1 MTKEEFHSLASK
13 GVVLLDGAVGSN
25 MRLSGMPV
33 GVSSERWIMDHPQ
46 VFLNLQHAYMN
57 AGSRI
62 VYAPTFAANRIGL
75 RHFGLEDQIVEINTA
90 LVRLSKSAAGDQV
103 FVAGD
108 MTTTGQPLEP
118 LGTMTYPMLYDIYR
132 EQAHILAEAGSDLLV
147 AETMMGVEETAAALD
162 AAQSVCDLPVMCT
175 LSVEADGKAPFGGDA
190 AEAVMTLQEMG
201 ASAVGVNC
209 SVGPDQL
216 RAVVA
221 SMKSVA
227 RVPIIAKPNAGMPA
241 INEQGQAVYSMGPE
255 EFARSITRLVDA
267 GAGIVGGC
275 CGTTP
280 EYIRKIRDL
289 LGHDSEH

>member
-1 MTKEEFHSLASK
+1 MTKEDFKSLTSK
-13 GVVLLDGAVGSN
+13 GVVLLDGAAGSN
-25 MRLSGMPV
+25 MRSSGMPV
-33 GVSSERWIMDHPQ
+33 GVSSEKWIMDHPHIFQ
-46 VFLNLQHAYMN
+46 NLQQAYIN
-57 AGSRI
+57 AGSQI
-62 VYAPTFAANRIGL
+62 VYAPTFSANRIGL

-90 LVRLSKSAAGDQV
+90 LVRLSKSAARNQV

-118 LGTMTYPMLYDIYR
+118 FGTMTYPLLYDIYQ
-132 EQAHILAEAGSDLLV
+132 EQAHILAEAGVDLLV
-147 AETMMGVEETAAALD
+147 AETMMGVEETAAFLD

-175 LSVEADGKAPFGGDA
+175 LSVEADGKAPFDGDA
-190 AEAVMTLQEMG
+190 VEAVKVLQEMG
-201 ASAVGVNC
+201 ASAVGINC

-227 RVPIIAKPNAGMPA
+227 AIPIIAKPNAGMPV
-241 INEQGQAVYSMGPE
+241 INEQGQAVYNMGPE
-255 EFARSITRLVDA
+255 KFAQSIAQLVDA

-280 EYIRKIRDL
+280 EYIRKIKDF
-289 LGHDSEH
+289 LGHDSVY